1 MPGQHIPSE
10 LQNANMAPNQQIHQ
24 RPSNINNNFG
34 VPPNLTASSAKS
46 QVGADFID
54 EEEEEEA
61 QNNIVT

>member
-1 MPGQHIPSE
+1 MPLP
-10 LQNANMAPNQQIHQ
+10 PNQQIHQ
-24 RPSNINNNFG
+24 RPSNTNNNFG

-46 QVGADFID
+46 KDIADFID